1 MPDNSENTTI
11 LIVDDSEENVWLL
24 SHVLKRE
31 GYNILD
37 ASNGE
42 EALEIVAVTKPDIL
56 LLDIVM
62 PDMDGFEVC
71 EKLKAKESTQDI
83 PIIFLSALSETD
95 SKVKGFKVGG
105 VDYITKPFQREEV
118 LARIDLHVRLK
129 QLQNKLE
136 EKIDELQE
144 REQRLNVLN
153 KRKDELM
160 RILSHDIRNPVT
172 GIIGVAQ
179 LLSQSSDSI
188 PADEQQNMYNSIEE
202 SGRKIQQLVVDLLNK
217 DKAKQNI
224 SDLSTEKV
232 NLKYLIKDVIELHQ
246 PSALIKNI
254 SFNFNI
260 SQSVEMKLDRQKMDQ
275 VLGNLVS
282 NALKFTPEGGTISIN
297 LHERTAEDEVDIL
310 VSDTG
315 VGIPQK
321 EIEKLLGTNGKK
333 TVRSGTR
340 GEKGS
345 GIGLDI
351 IKQFTE
357 LHGGKVL
364 IESNEGD
371 GTTFIIRLPKI
382 N

>member
-1 MPDNSENTTI
+1 MAENSENTTI
-11 LIVDDSEENVWLL
+11 LIVDDSEQNVWLL

-37 ASNGE
+37 ASNGK
-42 EALEIVAVTKPDIL
+42 EALQIVELTPPDIM

-62 PDMDGFEVC
+62 PGMDGYEVC
-71 EKLKAKESTQDI
+71 KKMKAQESTEDV

-118 LARIDLHVRLK
+118 LARIELHVRLK
-129 QLQNKLE
+129 QLQDELE
-136 EKIDELQE
+136 EKIDELRV
-144 REQRLNVLN
+144 REQRLNALN
-153 KRKDELM
+153 NRKDELM

-179 LLSQSSDSI
+179 ILSQSASALSTED
-188 PADEQQNMYNSIEE
+188 QLKMYNSIEE
-202 SGRKIQQLVVDLLNK
+202 SGRKIQQLVVDMLNK
-217 DKAKQNI
+217 DKAKKSI
-224 SDLSTEKV
+224 SELATEEV
-232 NLKYLIKDVIELHQ
+232 NLKQVIKDAVELHQ
-246 PSALIKNI
+246 PTALTKNI
-254 SFNFNI
+254 KFKLNAE
-260 SQSVEMKLDRQKMDQ
+260 QPVDMKLDRQKMSQ
-275 VLGNLVS
+275 VVGNLVS
-282 NALKFTPEGGTISIN
+282 NALKFTPEGGTVSIE
-297 LHERTAEDEVDIL
+297 LSEKRDENEVEIL

-315 VGIPQK
+315 MGIPK
-321 EIEKLLGTNGKK
+321 EEIKKLLGNNGQK
-333 TVRSGTR
+333 TVRLGTR
-340 GEKGS
+340 GETGS

-351 IKQFTE
+351 IQQFTE

-364 IESNEGD
+364 IESDEGE